1 MNKSTKNYIGKKPEE
16 LAREESLLRGEIAK
30 LTLEA
35 RSNPQKDSNL
45 IFKKRKQL
53 AVLLTVKNQKKS

>member
-16 LAREESLLRGEIAK
+16 MAREEATLRSEIAK

-35 RSNPQKDSNL
+35 RSNPQKDSNI

-53 AVLLTVKNQKKS
+53 AILLTVKNQKQS

>member
-1 MNKSTKNYIGKKPEE
+1 MTKNYTGKKPQELEKEE
-16 LAREESLLRGEIAK
+16 ATLRREIAK

-35 RSNPQKDSNL
+35 KSNPQKDSNA

-53 AVLLTVKNQKKS
+53 AVLLTIKNQTK

>member
-1 MNKSTKNYIGKKPEE
+1 MKKSAKNYTEKKPEE
-16 LAREESLLRGEIAK
+16 LKAEEAILRNEIAK

-35 RSNPQKDSNL
+35 RSNPQKDSNT

-53 AVLLTVKNQKKS
+53 AVLLTIKNQKKT